1 MSFDPRYVTFDCY
14 GTLTSFQIIP
24 TTEAVLGDR
33 LPADRS
39 TFFKTFKWYRYDE
52 TLDAWKPYRQIIRNA
67 LRRTTTRLGLAAY
80 DEADADA
87 IYDAIGTWGPHADVP
102 GGLAR
107 LAAHYPLVILS
118 NAADD
123 QIPSNVAQLGAPFDR
138 VLTAQQA
145 QAYKPRLAAFEYM
158 FAELGVRPDE
168 IVHVSSSL
176 RYDLM
181 PAHDLGIVNAV
192 YVNRGYEPEAPQYG
206 YTEISSI
213 EELPGLFGIGPDGA
227 RS

>member
-1 MSFDPRYVTFDCY
+1 MKSNHRGLHGTQY
-14 GTLTSFQIIP
+14 GS
-24 TTEAVLGDR
+24 
-33 LPADRS
+33 
-39 TFFKTFKWYRYDE
+39 
-52 TLDAWKPYRQIIRNA
+52 
-67 LRRTTTRLGLAAY
+67 
-80 DEADADA
+80 
-87 IYDAIGTWGPHADVP
+87 IGTWGPHADVP

-181 PAHDLGIVNAV
+181 PAHDLGIVNTV

-206 YTEISSI
+206 YTEIRSI
-213 EELPGLFGIGPDGA
+213 EELPGLFGIGPNGA
-227 RS
+227 RT